1 LPSRLGKVQMK
12 DRLWAIILAGGEGTR
27 LAETARRVY
36 GSCLPKQFLG
46 FGQQRTLLQAT
57 IDRVLPLIP
66 ADRTVVVV
74 PSSHE
79 QIAREQLIEFDGI
92 EIVVQPAN
100 RGTVAGVLL
109 PLVHVLSR
117 DARAEVALIPS
128 DHDFQAP
135 SVMLETLNLARHASK
150 RSGSMVLIGAAA
162 EAPASDLGWIVTK
175 KAPTRRAVRRIERF
189 VEKPPQPVAEELF
202 HAGALWNTMLSVAPG
217 EALLRLARSHAPEQ
231 AALFDAYALACAL
244 PGAAARLAHVYD
256 QLRPADF
263 SRDLV
268 AVSRGLLA
276 APMLGAG
283 WSDCGTPE
291 RLQAAFGKSFATNI
305 PAALAHAVGA

>member
-1 LPSRLGKVQMK
+1 MK

-46 FGQQRTLLQAT
+46 FGQQRTLLQGT
-57 IDRVLPLIP
+57 IDRVRPLIS
-66 ADRTVVVV
+66 ADRIVVVV
-74 PSSHE
+74 PGRHE
-79 QIAREQLIEFDGI
+79 RVAREQLREFDGI

-109 PLVHVLSR
+109 PLVHVLQR
-117 DARAEVALIPS
+117 DARADVALVPS
-128 DHDFQAP
+128 DHDFRAP
-135 SVMLETLNLARHASK
+135 SVMLETLSLARHAAK
-150 RSGSMVLIGAAA
+150 RSGGMVLVGANA
-162 EAPASDLGWIVTK
+162 EAPATDLGWIVTGK
-175 KAPTRRAVRRIERF
+175 EQPRRAARRIERF
-189 VEKPPQPVAEELF
+189 VEKPPEPLAEELF
-202 HAGALWNTMLSVAPG
+202 RAGALWNTMLSVAPAV
-217 EALLRLARSHAPEQ
+217 ALLQLARRHTPDQ
-231 AALFDAYALACAL
+231 AALFDAYALACGS
-244 PGAAARLAHVYD
+244 PGAAARLADVYD

-268 AVSRGLLA
+268 GAARGLLA

-291 RLQAAFGKSFATNI
+291 RLQAAFGRSFGTSA
-305 PAALAHAVGA
+305 PAAIAHAVGA